1 MSPRAFLF
9 PLCRIFIILPSNV
22 SLPKNNISDFMANNI
37 QTFTGRV
44 LLDDKQAKQTIELL
58 TRSLEELKKKRKEA
72 VAKGE
77 DIKEFD
83 RQIKQTSASINAL
96 KTNQQQVNET
106 LKNLSSASY
115 KELNVAMRSL
125 QKQLRSG
132 AVERNSEEWKKLQGV
147 LKKVKAEMQHI
158 NDEGKVSKSLFSRM
172 WDGLN
177 KNWGAFTQI
186 IGSVT
191 TLTLTLRAAAQAY
204 ADMEESM
211 ADVRKYTG
219 QTDEQVHQMNEDFK
233 RMDTRTAREQ
243 LNELAGSA
251 GRLGITSKEMIEEF
265 VDGADKINVA
275 LGDDLGKGA
284 VDKIGKLAQMFGE
297 DKTKGLRGAMLAT
310 GSAVNELAQSS
321 SANAGYIVDF
331 TADLSG
337 VGIQAGMT
345 QAQLMGL
352 ASALDQNMQEEA
364 TSATVFSQLIT
375 KMYQEPAKFA
385 KIAGM
390 QVKEFSNLMKTN
402 ANEGL
407 MKFMQ
412 AMKSKGG
419 FAEMAP
425 MFEEMQLNGTRA
437 VGVLSAVATH
447 LDQVKEAQDIAT
459 KSYADGTSVLN
470 EFNTQNTT
478 VQAEL
483 DKAKKRFQ
491 DLTIELGEKL
501 IPAMK
506 YGITSFS
513 LTIKVMS
520 TLITF
525 TQQHAKQIVVL
536 SSLIAFCTAL
546 WYKEMIAIK
555 AKNTLMNIAKAVE
568 KAYATSVKLVQAA
581 MVAFNATVALCKS
594 GMQGYISVMNA
605 AKAANMTNPWAAL
618 ATVVTVVGVA
628 IYGAVKAFS
637 AYNEAMRNNTQ
648 EAKNNKAVAEQQATL
663 AKKVSDA
670 TIDERNKID
679 MLNKIIHSNAYTV
692 DERRT
697 AIANLQQIVPQ
708 YHASISKEGKL
719 YNDNIEVITQY
730 INKLNDAAM
739 AEAIYEKKAEINKK
753 RLELKTIETR
763 IRGSLKAVKAERDAH
778 PERYTTERY
787 YRPSFGPGSEGNEFY
802 HDSDALKSNKKQ
814 EQIHTKRLQNVL
826 SQEKTLDAEDRALDA
841 TINSNKQIRSAL
853 KTVIKKNTQ
862 IQKENAVVSTPS
874 SGHTMTEKERKAAE
888 KEKKKREAAARKAE
902 AKRKAD
908 MKKELDD
915 AKKANQAE
923 ELEAKTLYST
933 GQIRL
938 AEYNDR
944 MKTIKE
950 RGLQA
955 RLDILKKYGEAESEE
970 YKRLNAEKEN
980 IAADYE
986 KKQTQDLAD
995 LEYDRQVA
1003 EQAITAEYYNKDS
1016 DLYHNEDAVNEALF
1030 QLDQTFLKEKQSLYL
1045 KSSDEYWQIAREI
1058 ERSQQSRQYD
1068 LQKQHDEKLLQL
1080 RQEYGKMGNEEQM
1093 QLEMA
1098 GLDAVHK
1105 AGLISEEEYQRMK
1118 LGIAN
1123 KYASYKPTA
1132 DEQRKEDANT
1142 AIDTAK
1148 KMTKGYSDN
1157 NNAMGSDNLAT
1168 IAGGAIAAIQQQK
1181 MVNDNLKKLRDE
1193 DKISEQQYQDAKR
1206 QMNKETYQEIAA
1218 VAGAA
1223 FSSIN
1228 NMMSAAS
1235 AYSQACSDLEVAK
1248 IEKNY
1253 DKQISAAG
1261 NNSAKKKRL
1270 EAKRDKEVAAAKSK
1284 ANKKSMKIEVA
1295 QAIASTAMAAIN
1307 AYSSAAA
1314 IPVVGHVI
1322 APIAAGLAT
1331 AAGMLQ
1337 VATIKKQHQAEA
1349 AGYYE
1354 GGFTGPGNY
1363 KKEAGVVHAG
1373 EFVAN
1378 HNTVNNPQLLP
1389 ALQLIDMA
1397 QRNNTVA
1404 SLTAQDVSRAM
1415 GTGSAAVV
1423 APVVNVQGGD
1433 TEQVGASL
1441 DSVHTTIDRLNQQLN
1456 AGIKSYVV
1464 ITGPDGFDRQW
1475 SQYQK
1480 MKSNK

>member
-1 MSPRAFLF
+1 
-9 PLCRIFIILPSNV
+9 
-22 SLPKNNISDFMANNI
+22 MANNT
-37 QTFTGRV
+37 QTFVGRV
-44 LLDDKQAKQTIELL
+44 LLDDKQAKQTIALL
-58 TRSLEELKKKRKEA
+58 EKQLEQVKQKKTDAFKKGDDTKAFDKE
-72 VAKGE
+72 
-77 DIKEFD
+77 IN
-83 RQIKQTSASINAL
+83 RINASL
-96 KTNQQQVNET
+96 KTLRTNQEQVNKT
-106 LKNLSSASY
+106 FSNLSSASY
-115 KELNVAMRSL
+115 KELSVVMKTV

-132 AVERNSEEWKKLQGV
+132 AVERNSEEWKKLQQKLKEVKREMNAINSESKETTSLWSRFVNV
-147 LKKVKAEMQHI
+147 L
-158 NDEGKVSKSLFSRM
+158 NT
-172 WDGLN
+172 
-177 KNWGAFTQI
+177 NWGAVSQI
-186 IGSVT
+186 I
-191 TLTLTLRAAAQAY
+191 AAYAGLSMTIRKCAQAY

-211 ADVRKYTG
+211 ANVRKYTG
-219 QTDEQVHQMNEDFK
+219 QTDEEVRRMNEDFK

-251 GRLGITSKEMIEEF
+251 GRLGITSKDMIEEF

-310 GSAVNELAQSS
+310 GSAVNELAQNS

-385 KIAGM
+385 KIAG
-390 QVKEFSNLMKTN
+390 VEVTKFSNLMKTN

-407 MKFMQ
+407 MTFLS
-412 AMKSKGG
+412 AMKSRGG

-437 VGVLSAVATH
+437 VGVLSAVASH
-447 LDQVKEAQDIAT
+447 LDQVRTAQDLAT
-459 KSYADGTSVLN
+459 QSYASGTSVIN
-470 EFNTQNTT
+470 EFNVQNNT
-478 VQAEL
+478 VQAQL
-483 DKAKKRFQ
+483 DKAKKRFE
-491 DLTIELGEKL
+491 DLTVELGEQL
-501 IPAMK
+501 IPVTRYAISTLSI
-506 YGITSFS
+506 GIHV
-513 LTIKVMS
+513 LS

-525 TQQHAKQIVVL
+525 TVTHVKQLTIIG
-536 SSLIAFCTAL
+536 SAIAICTAL
-546 WYKEMIAIK
+546 WYKETIAIK
-555 AKNTLMNIAKAVE
+555 LRTAAAAANAAVD
-568 KAYATSVKLVQAA
+568 KAYIATTTLLRTA
-581 MVAFNATVALCKS
+581 MVALQATWALLTK
-594 GMQGYISVMNA
+594 GVQGYIVVMRA
-605 AKAANMTNPWAAL
+605 ARLASLTNPWAAL
-618 ATVVTVVGVA
+618 ATVLTVVGVA
-628 IYGAVKAFS
+628 VYGTVKAFAS
-637 AYNEAMRNNTQ
+637 YNETLRNNTQ
-648 EAKNNKAVAEQQATL
+648 EAKNNKAVAEQQASL

-697 AIANLQQIVPQ
+697 AIANLQKIIPN
-708 YHASISKEGKL
+708 YHASISNEGKL

-753 RLELKTIETR
+753 RLELKTRETR
-763 IRGSLKAVKAERDAH
+763 IKGSLKAVQAERDAH
-778 PERYTTERY
+778 PERYTSEKIF
-787 YRPSFGPGSEGNEFY
+787 RPSFGPGSESSFFTK
-802 HDSDALKSNKKQ
+802 DSEALKTNKKQ
-814 EQIHTKRLQNVL
+814 EEIHKKRLKTVQ
-826 SQEKTLDAEDRALDA
+826 SEEKTLDAQEAALDL
-841 TINSNKQIRSAL
+841 TIKSNKQIRKAL
-853 KTVIKKNTQ
+853 TTVIKKNTK
-862 IQKENAVVSTPS
+862 IDSGNGTTPS
-874 SGHTMTEKERKAAE
+874 AGSGGHYTTEKERKAAE
-888 KEKKKREAAARKAE
+888 KERKKREAAARKAE
-902 AKRKAD
+902 IKRKAD
-908 MKKELDD
+908 LKKELDD
-915 AKKANQAE
+915 AKKSTEAQL
-923 ELEAKTLYST
+923 LEATTLYST

-944 MKTIKE
+944 MAKIKE
-950 RGLQA
+950 QGLQQ
-955 RLDILKKYGEAESEE
+955 RMDILRKYGEAESEE
-970 YKRLNAEKEN
+970 YNRLNAQKEK
-980 IAADYE
+980 ISADYE
-986 KKQTQDLAD
+986 RKQTQDLQE

-1003 EQAITAEYYNKDS
+1003 EQAVTAEYYNKDS
-1016 DLYHNEDAVNEALF
+1016 DLYHNESAINEALF
-1030 QLDQTFLKEKQSLYL
+1030 QLDQTFLKEKQALYL

-1058 ERSQQSRQYD
+1058 ERSEQQHQYD
-1068 LQKQHDEKLLQL
+1068 RQKQYDDTLMQL
-1080 RQEYGKMGNEEQM
+1080 KQEYLTLGNEQQM
-1093 QLEMA
+1093 QLELA
-1098 GLDAVHK
+1098 GLDEVHK
-1105 AGLISEEEYQRMK
+1105 AGLVSEEEYQRMK
-1118 LGIAN
+1118 MGIAN
-1123 KYASYKPTA
+1123 KYASYKPDA
-1132 DEQRKEDANT
+1132 KDQAKDDANT
-1142 AIDTAK
+1142 ALDTAK
-1148 KMTKGYSDN
+1148 KMTRQSDDRSGSL
-1157 NNAMGSDNLAT
+1157 GSDNLAT

-1181 MVNDNLKKLRDE
+1181 MVNDNLQKLREE
-1193 DKISEQQYQDAKR
+1193 DKISEQAYQDAKK
-1206 QMNKETYQEIAA
+1206 QMNQETYKNIAA
-1218 VAGAA
+1218 IAGAA
-1223 FSSIN
+1223 FSSISS
-1228 NMMSAAS
+1228 MMGAAS

-1248 IEKNY
+1248 IQANY

-1270 EAKRDKEVAAAKSK
+1270 EAKRDKEISAAKTK
-1284 ANKKSMKIEVA
+1284 ANKKAMKIEIA
-1295 QAIASTAMAAIN
+1295 QAVASTAMSAIN

-1314 IPVVGHVI
+1314 IPTVGYII

-1337 VATIKKQHQAEA
+1337 IATIKKQHQAEA

-1354 GGFTGPGNY
+1354 GGFTGPGHW

-1378 HNTVNNPQLLP
+1378 HNAVNNPQLLP
-1389 ALQLIDMA
+1389 ALQLIDAA

-1423 APVVNVQGGD
+1423 APVVNVNAD
-1433 TEQVGASL
+1433 NEQVGASL
-1441 DSVHTTIDRLNQQLN
+1441 DNVSSTIERLNEQLN
-1456 AGIKSYVV
+1456 LGIKSYVV